1 MMTSFSK
8 NHNKLSINNITAY
21 DKITIGVIVVV
32 IAMVLS
38 LIVTGIN
45 ENERDNVQQVK
56 KQMERMSQSY
66 ETQLDRYVMN
76 KISLL
81 QYMQTF
87 PDIYNMD
94 WNTQK
99 KFLQDRSK
107 QLGFHH
113 IFIMDNRGYGYY
125 LEDNVIKNQSN
136 EPFYKDVFSKE
147 VLITEPFSDP
157 EKMLTIITMCV
168 AIHNNGQRVG
178 AICGT
183 IDINELKGIIAGNEV
198 IAKGNFALLNR
209 ASTYNRQGEYLAGT
223 DVEEQDIYDKVSIF
237 DKEEKDR
244 IHNKLDIIHTTM
256 ESGKNIFGSITIEGE
271 EYYAYVTCLEEYDW
285 IVVQYIKKSTVLAAT
300 EHKYFLLI
308 ALMVIIILLT
318 VIAFTIISDF
328 LKDNKRLCTDAMTG
342 CNNRLACDTY
352 LNKLENHYWESISI
366 VFFDLNNFKYA
377 NDVFGH
383 DNGDRLLKILA
394 EALEKTFGA
403 DGTVFR
409 LGGDEFVSVGIDRTE
424 NAINESWEELQRL
437 LAEES
442 SKLDFNYQISASYG
456 YAIRH
461 NGSYENLH
469 TLMER
474 ADRAMYDYKES
485 WKKEHHS
492 YR

>member
-157 EKMLTIITMCV
+157 EKMLTIITLCV

-237 DKEEKDR
+237 DKEE
-244 IHNKLDIIHTTM
+244 
-256 ESGKNIFGSITIEGE
+256 G
-271 EYYAYVTCLEEYDW
+271 
-285 IVVQYIKKSTVLAAT
+285 
-300 EHKYFLLI
+300 
-308 ALMVIIILLT
+308 
-318 VIAFTIISDF
+318 
-328 LKDNKRLCTDAMTG
+328 
-342 CNNRLACDTY
+342 
-352 LNKLENHYWESISI
+352 
-366 VFFDLNNFKYA
+366 
-377 NDVFGH
+377 
-383 DNGDRLLKILA
+383 
-394 EALEKTFGA
+394 
-403 DGTVFR
+403 
-409 LGGDEFVSVGIDRTE
+409 
-424 NAINESWEELQRL
+424 
-437 LAEES
+437 
-442 SKLDFNYQISASYG
+442 
-456 YAIRH
+456 
-461 NGSYENLH
+461 
-469 TLMER
+469 
-474 ADRAMYDYKES
+474 
-485 WKKEHHS
+485 
-492 YR
+492 